1 MHNGTAYVGI
11 RASAWEDVVAKRI
24 TSNDLNRMRARSIL
38 ELRDEA
44 AAADSIAATFKRDA
58 DGYRDRLAAQI
69 AETNKVQ
76 AQLDKASRKVR
87 NRTPWARAAQGVV
100 GLVVLGAIGKGVNAI
115 APGTIPML

>member
-38 ELRDEA
+38 ELRDEV

-58 DGYRDRLAAQI
+58 EGYRDRLAAQVM
-69 AETNKVQ
+69 ETDKVQ
-76 AQLDKASRKVR
+76 SQLDKANRKVR

-100 GLVVLGAIGKGVNAI
+100 GLMVLGAIGKGVNAI